1 MRSWNYTC
9 HPVDYPSLFKNKTIT
24 NKQTNIKKRVVIE
37 SGKV

>member
-24 NKQTNIKKRVVIE
+24 NKQANIKKRVVIE
-37 SGKV
+37 TGKV